1 MLYFSEYSSA
11 IRKPKKK
18 CVIQHN
24 VGYNKASF
32 CLHMTNIMYSD
43 CKCKNILARAT
54 WSNTFW
60 MRMYFVASWLAWLNH
75 SWQAN
80 VPITCCHMI
89 VQLCISNGVKCMDA
103 IQHWSRAK
111 KKKKKICERP
121 LAAHQRRHQS
131 HLRLLH
137 IDLIVNFLLEV
148 SVCMLT
154 TNIAYNEVQLH

>member
-11 IRKPKKK
+11 IRKPKKKKK

-103 IQHWSRAK
+103 IQHWSRATK
-111 KKKKKICERP
+111 KKKKNLRETPCCPSEEASVTFASP
-121 LAAHQRRHQS
+121 S
-131 HLRLLH
+131 HRLDCKFSFGG
-137 IDLIVNFLLEV
+137 I
-148 SVCMLT
+148 SVY
-154 TNIAYNEVQLH
+154 AYNKYRI